1 MNSLDEKSGGV
12 DSQGFAAT
20 TTAGVLLVL
29 GLARDLIPERAAK
42 EGLEDPGAAREVI
55 KDVVSLK

>member
-29 GLARDLIPERAAK
+29 GLARDLIPERAARRVL
-42 EGLEDPGAAREVI
+42 GTRGQLGR
-55 KDVVSLK
+55 